1 MQRERDATLAMIA
14 ALLVLFTAMLD
25 ARISAILAIV
35 VLVAFALPF
44 QPPKHEGALFRKIK

>member
-1 MQRERDATLAMIA
+1 MQREREATLAMIA

-35 VLVAFALPF
+35 VLVAFALLTYF
-44 QPPKHEGALFRKIK
+44 DRRSASSE